1 MGKAG
6 HQRACIQVVH
16 LFFEQTDRH
25 HLLVH
30 VEQSLGAQFRTSPGI
45 RLGLICRSGHF
56 ETPDIWTN
64 TLKTTAKSCSTKPM
78 PQAAS
83 KNSLVTP
90 VLAPRPPIFHP
101 PPHPT
106 P

>member
-30 VEQSLGAQFRTSPGI
+30 VKQSLGTQFRTSPGI

-56 ETPDIWTN
+56 ETPDIWPN
-64 TLKTTAKSCSTKPM
+64 TLKTTAKSCSTNPI
-78 PQAAS
+78 
-83 KNSLVTP
+83 
-90 VLAPRPPIFHP
+90 PRPPSQNSLF
-101 PPHPT
+101 T
-106 P
+106 PSSPKSTPNTRPL